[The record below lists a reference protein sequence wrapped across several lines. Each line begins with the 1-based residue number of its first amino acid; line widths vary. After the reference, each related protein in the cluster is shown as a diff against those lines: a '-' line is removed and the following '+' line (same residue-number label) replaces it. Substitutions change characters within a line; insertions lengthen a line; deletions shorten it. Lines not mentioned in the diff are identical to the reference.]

1 MSAPAAITLV
11 LVALVIGCSAGS
23 IWQTWT
29 AHYRNM
35 EAMTGRYLAEKAWLD
50 ARTAELLAEVEKDAR
65 EVKADLKK
73 HSKGGK
79 KHGK

>member
-50 ARTAELLAEVEKDAR
+50 ARTTEILAEVERDATD
-65 EVKADLKK
+65 VKQQLKSRRK
-73 HSKGGK
+73 TK
-79 KHGK
+79 

>member
-1 MSAPAAITLV
+1 MSAPSVVALA
-11 LVALVIGCSAGS
+11 LVALMIGCSAGS
-23 IWQTWT
+23 MYQTWT

-35 EAMTGRYLAEKAWLD
+35 EAMTGRYLAEKAWLS
-50 ARTAELLAEVEKDAR
+50 ARTTEILAEVERDAS

-73 HSKGGK
+73 HSKGGQ